1 MAVAILTTVRKPRPL
16 REQQCPLWVK
26 SGHVQ
31 CKRSCPLHIRKR
43 TCAAQLAMSALG
55 QKRTLRPIRSARRR
69 GRAAARRD

>member
-1 MAVAILTTVRKPRPL
+1 MGVAILTTVRKPRPL

-43 TCAAQLAMSALG
+43 TC
-55 QKRTLRPIRSARRR
+55 
-69 GRAAARRD
+69 GRN